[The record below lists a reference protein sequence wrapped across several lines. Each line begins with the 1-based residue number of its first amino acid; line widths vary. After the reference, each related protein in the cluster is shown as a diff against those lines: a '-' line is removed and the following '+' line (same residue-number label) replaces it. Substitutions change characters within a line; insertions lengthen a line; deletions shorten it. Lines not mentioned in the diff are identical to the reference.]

1 MKTFWQTNPFSVWS
15 AVLTAPNRERQI
27 IKVAA
32 QRDSRF
38 KSMQTSAGFAQDVP
52 ACLLNR
58 YTLCLFG
65 CVCGQEGTKQR
76 REEEPRGED
85 ERVKRRNGTRGASVS
100 ECPCQVSL
108 YTFQTDP
115 RSVQDKCRHLCGF
128 KFHSWNCVLLF
139 ILFPPHPQPFLHRS
153 SFRVSYPP
161 SPPPSYLLSLQASHF
176 PSAPPLPPALLLP
189 ASPPPPHRD
198 TSRMMCSLFLLD
210 FWGEM
215 LEMRSWEAVRCQP
228 LLNRK
233 ISWSGM
239 EACWGSCSC
248 EKAIS
253 EPSVEW
259 VTFSSVWWNN
269 LMLSWSIS
277 GEWIPPLSSCSA
289 QQTATY
295 MYVFIYK
302 QYMLFNFCSGLTG
315 LLLLRSKR
323 PKSSPIMR
331 LSSPIMREW
340 LVQCIAVYTSAQWQ

>member
-1 MKTFWQTNPFSVWS
+1 
-15 AVLTAPNRERQI
+15 
-27 IKVAA
+27 
-32 QRDSRF
+32 
-38 KSMQTSAGFAQDVP
+38 
-52 ACLLNR
+52 
-58 YTLCLFG
+58 
-65 CVCGQEGTKQR
+65 
-76 REEEPRGED
+76 
-85 ERVKRRNGTRGASVS
+85 
-100 ECPCQVSL
+100 
-108 YTFQTDP
+108 
-115 RSVQDKCRHLCGF
+115 
-128 KFHSWNCVLLF
+128 
-139 ILFPPHPQPFLHRS
+139 
-153 SFRVSYPP
+153 
-161 SPPPSYLLSLQASHF
+161 
-176 PSAPPLPPALLLP
+176 
-189 ASPPPPHRD
+189 
-198 TSRMMCSLFLLD
+198 MCSLFLLD

-215 LEMRSWEAVRCQP
+215 LEMRSWEAVHCQP

-233 ISWSGM
+233 ISRSGL

-302 QYMLFNFCSGLTG
+302 QYMLFNFCSGPTG

-331 LSSPIMREW
+331 EW
-340 LVQCIAVYTSAQWQ
+340 LVQCIAVYTNAPWQ